1 MKVAFIGAGNIGG
14 AMAACLARKRFD
26 LTVCDMNDA
35 ALEAFRELGANTTV
49 NVADCASADVVV
61 IMVATDRQVR
71 SVAIGDEG
79 NGGLL
84 AHVDAAKPPAV
95 VIMSS
100 VLPATVRDVAAAMAQ
115 KNVRVIDAPVS
126 GGRVAAANG
135 LLTIM
140 VGGETADLTR
150 VRPLLDALGSNIVQ
164 CGPLGA
170 GEAVKIVNNIVGVTN
185 MILMTEAARLALELG
200 MDVNWLAGVL
210 SGGEQQMLAVS
221 RALMGKPRVLLLDE
235 MVTGLAPLIVRELVE
250 TAVRMAAQG
259 AVVLVAEP
267 SIGAVRERIDRGY
280 VMLRGEIVA
289 DATDG
294 AELDK
299 AYQRH
304 MGLAA

>member
-35 ALEAFRELGANTTV
+35 ALEAFRELGANTTQ

-61 IMVATDRQVR
+61 IMVATDQQVR
-71 SVAIGDEG
+71 SVAIGDDG

-84 AHVDAAKPPAV
+84 ADVDVAKPPAV

-100 VLPATVRDVAAAMAQ
+100 VLPATVRDVAAAMAR

-126 GGRVAAANG
+126 GGRVSAANG

-140 VGGETADLTR
+140 VGGEAADLAK

-170 GEAVKIVNNIVGVTN
+170 GEAVKIVNNIVGVSN

-200 MDVNWLAGVL
+200 MNVNWLAGIMEKSSGRNFATRVFTAHKVL
-210 SGGEQQMLAVS
+210 YRHNTESPEALHALLAVC
-221 RALMGKPRVLLLDE
+221 RKDLALATTLAESAGLSLPMLEAIKTALDE
-235 MVTGLAPLIVRELVE
+235 APDE
-250 TAVRMAAQG
+250 A
-259 AVVLVAEP
+259 
-267 SIGAVRERIDRGY
+267 IGESWRK
-280 VMLRGEIVA
+280 LS
-289 DATDG
+289 
-294 AELDK
+294 K
-299 AYQRH
+299 
-304 MGLAA
+304 

>member
-71 SVAIGDEG
+71 SVAMGDDG

-84 AHVDAAKPPAV
+84 AHVDAARPPAV

-126 GGRVAAANG
+126 GGHVAAANG

-140 VGGETADLTR
+140 VGGEASDLTR

-170 GEAVKIVNNIVGVTN
+170 GEAMKIVNNIVGVTN

-200 MDVNWLAGVL
+200 MDVDWVAGVMEKS
-210 SGGEQQMLAVS
+210 SGRNFATRDFTAHKMLYRHNTTSPEALHALLAVC
-221 RALMGKPRVLLLDE
+221 RKDLALATTLSESAGLSMPLLEAIKAALDTTPDE
-235 MVTGLAPLIVRELVE
+235 AIAESWRKLA
-250 TAVRMAAQG
+250 
-259 AVVLVAEP
+259 
-267 SIGAVRERIDRGY
+267 
-280 VMLRGEIVA
+280 
-289 DATDG
+289 
-294 AELDK
+294 K
-299 AYQRH
+299 
-304 MGLAA
+304 